1 MKTFPLVAALL
12 AVSGLAALFAPAAMA
27 QSYPSRPVTV
37 IVPFPAGGGTDAL
50 MRGVAPAF
58 SRSLGQTVVIEN
70 RGGAGGTIGGAAV
83 ASAAPDGYTL
93 GMATTSTHAIAGAL
107 YRNLKYDPIKSFMPV
122 GLIGESPYVLVT
134 RNGLPAA
141 DLAGLIRLAQAQP
154 GKLSYASVGAGTM
167 SHLIAERFKAA
178 AKIDLLHVPYKGA
191 APAQTDLLGGQ
202 VDLLFDNPATLAAQV
217 RVGRIRAIAQTR
229 RNALLTEVPLF
240 SEAGLRGFEDQ
251 LWYGLVAPAGTPPA
265 VRDRLAAALREAL
278 GARTMQASL
287 LAQGVAPA
295 DPAPQV
301 FAATLRRDVPLWADA
316 VKMSNLKLD

>member
-1 MKTFPLVAALL
+1 
-12 AVSGLAALFAPAAMA
+12 
-27 QSYPSRPVTV
+27 
-37 IVPFPAGGGTDAL
+37 
-50 MRGVAPAF
+50 
-58 SRSLGQTVVIEN
+58 
-70 RGGAGGTIGGAAV
+70 
-83 ASAAPDGYTL
+83 
-93 GMATTSTHAIAGAL
+93 
-107 YRNLKYDPIKSFMPV
+107 
-122 GLIGESPYVLVT
+122 
-134 RNGLPAA
+134 
-141 DLAGLIRLAQAQP
+141 
-154 GKLSYASVGAGTM
+154 M

-217 RVGRIRAIAQTR
+217 RAGRIRAIAQTR
-229 RNALLTEVPLF
+229 RNALLTDVPLF

-265 VRDRLAAALREAL
+265 VRDRLAAALREVL

-301 FAATLRRDVPLWADA
+301 FAATLRRDVPLWAEA
-316 VKMSNLKLD
+316 VKISNVKLD